1 MSTAPIVLDYE
12 RFTLRDRT
20 DKFKQNLPAHVRHY
34 ICSFFPIFSWITRY
48 NTAVSNMTHLPINWL
63 MPWHLVDD
71 TGCNCR
77 NDSRND
83 VCAPRHCLCKDCQPG
98 SPVWLIVRIQ
108 IPTLFVHSFDV
119 MLTFVRYVVPPL
131 LAHVCIVYLVHLKTS
146 VLVPSVS
153 HPFLYTPVILTHMPY
168 FSRCFFVGGTCNYKC
183 HYSTSRYQRA

>member
-1 MSTAPIVLDYE
+1 MSWY
-12 RFTLRDRT
+12 
-20 DKFKQNLPAHVRHY
+20 
-34 ICSFFPIFSWITRY
+34 
-48 NTAVSNMTHLPINWL
+48 
-63 MPWHLVDD
+63 LVDD

-119 MLTFVRYVVPPL
+119 VLTFVWYVVPPL
-131 LAHVCIVYLVHLKTS
+131 LAHVCIVYLVHPKTS

-168 FSRCFFVGGTCNYKC
+168 FSCCFFVGGTCNYKC
-183 HYSTSRYQRA
+183 HYSTSRYQRAWSWCILVCDYWSYYNTAWDDPIGHPCWFHTRYVNVFIVAWFHSWTYLCN